1 MRNVVAHLSRSLTCL
16 TIRFVFFFLY
26 FWGVVAGGGAPRLIK
41 EEVLHPTPPSIA
53 PTAELV
59 QTRLA
64 EAETRMALAA
74 RDPAVQ
80 HAPQGAL
87 CARTNNISVGA
98 VGPFNTK

>member
-41 EEVLHPTPPSIA
+41 EEVEHM
-53 PTAELV
+53 
-59 QTRLA
+59 
-64 EAETRMALAA
+64 MASG
-74 RDPAVQ
+74 DPEVQ

-98 VGPFNTK
+98 VGPFNMK